1 MLLSMIFAIRSSRT
15 LVVLFG
21 LGVTLLACGLSASA
35 QSVIVSGYVEDASSG
50 ERIPG
55 VHVYLVQ
62 EKVGATSNAFGFYSL
77 AVAPGPLRAFVTH
90 VSYLPQRLDFLIASD
105 TSLVIRLAP
114 RVLQMEEVV
123 VSAEEAPAAS
133 EVQMSRHSLAI
144 EEVETLPVLIGE
156 PDLLKTLQLLP
167 GVQAGREG
175 FSGLYVRGGRAGQ
188 NLILLDGLP
197 LYNPTHLL
205 GLFSVFNTSAMKQV
219 ELIKGGFPARYGGRL
234 SSVVNFT
241 MKEGNLKRFAGE
253 GALGLLTS
261 RLLVEGPIV
270 RDRAS
275 FIVSGRRTFM
285 DLVTWWIQRIR
296 DSGKSY
302 GGYFHDLNFKANY
315 LLSDRDR
322 LYVSGY
328 LGRDAFTYRER
339 YRGPRPIV
347 DDVDFELAW
356 RNRLAS
362 LRWNRL
368 ISDRWFANVLAGVTQ
383 YRVSSQVGLRDGD
396 KGAELDTY
404 QQVWASSV
412 LDFTARL
419 DMEYAVSLRH
429 YFRFGAEYVAHR
441 FTPGSTRTM
450 LTVSDEEDLNRLQV
464 QSNRMVSRDVALYV
478 EDEWQ
483 GPLGVRTNAGLR
495 LSGSDSRGS
504 FARSVEPRLA
514 INIPLGSGYAGK
526 LSYAYTQQYMH
537 LLTGTGS
544 SLPKDLW
551 IPFMQG
557 IRPQR
562 SSQVAA
568 GLARSLPEYGLEL
581 SIEGYYK
588 VMTSQIDY
596 KTGAYPYQALQAG
609 WPPLIEHGSGRS
621 YGAEFFA
628 ERQRRRLSGWFSYAW
643 ARTRRTFARLN
654 GGDPFPDGYDRR
666 HDVSLVL
673 QYRLTDHTSLSGSW
687 VYGSGYPVWT
697 ATGRYRSSYSLDS
710 VSDWTF
716 LDYGPVNA
724 SRAPAHHRLDLSAH
738 FTKQVR
744 WGMRTFSLG
753 LYNAYN
759 RKNPMLI
766 FPSSGSD
773 DVIQWKKTSLL
784 QLVPAI
790 SYQRTF

>member
-1 MLLSMIFAIRSSRT
+1 MLLMMPAIRSSRT
-15 LVVLFG
+15 LVALFG
-21 LGVTLLACGLSASA
+21 LVAALLACDLSASA

-55 VHVYLVQ
+55 AHVYLVQ
-62 EKVGATSNAFGFYSL
+62 EKVGATSNSFGFYSL
-77 AVAPGPLRAFVTH
+77 AVAPGPLRVSVTH
-90 VSYLPQRLDFLIASD
+90 VSYLPQRLAFSITAD

-133 EVQMSRHSLAI
+133 EVQMSRHRLAI

-167 GVQAGREG
+167 GVQSGREG

-241 MKEGNLKRFAGE
+241 MKEGNMKRFAGE

-261 RLLVEGPIV
+261 RFLVEGPIV

-285 DLVTWWIQRIR
+285 DLLAWWPQKIW
-296 DSGKSY
+296 DSGKRY
-302 GGYFHDLNFKANY
+302 GGHFHDLNFKANY
-315 LLSDRDR
+315 LISDRDR
-322 LYVSGY
+322 LYASGY
-328 LGRDAFTYRER
+328 LGRDAFTYSER

-347 DDVDFELAW
+347 DDFDFELAW

-368 ISDRWFANVLAGVTQ
+368 MSDRWFANVLAGVTQ
-383 YRVSSQVGLRDGD
+383 YRVSSQVGVRNGD
-396 KGAELDTY
+396 KGSEPDTY
-404 QQVWASSV
+404 RQAWASSV
-412 LDFTARL
+412 LDFTTRL
-419 DMEYAVSLRH
+419 DMEYAAGLRH
-429 YFRFGAEYVAHR
+429 YLRFGAEYVAHR
-441 FTPGSTRTM
+441 FTPGSTRTT
-450 LTVSDEEDLNRLQV
+450 LTVSDGGDLNQLRV
-464 QSNRMVSRDVALYV
+464 QSNRMLSRDVALYV

-495 LSGSDSRGS
+495 LSGSDGRGS

-537 LLTGTGS
+537 LLTGTGA

-551 IPFMQG
+551 IPSVQG

-562 SSQVAA
+562 SSQIAA

-596 KTGAYPYQALQAG
+596 KTGAYPYQALQVG
-609 WPPLIEHGSGRS
+609 WPSLIEHGSGRS

-628 ERQRRRLSGWFSYAW
+628 ERQRRRLSGWFSYTW
-643 ARTRRTFARLN
+643 ARTQRTFAGLN

-697 ATGRYRSSYSLDS
+697 ATGQYRSFYSLDS
-710 VSDWTF
+710 GSDATF

-724 SRAPAHHRLDLSAH
+724 SRAPAHHRLDLSAR

-744 WGMRTFSLG
+744 WGLRTFSLG
-753 LYNAYN
+753 VYNAYN

-766 FPSSGSD
+766 FPSSGHD

-790 SYQRTF
+790 SYQRKF